1 MARRRPPQDQAR
13 RVTPQARENASPDS
27 IRKIALERLRKVKQ
41 DIAGSSVLETMGV
54 MPKERSNQWAKFEEK
69 MRRVLKRADL
79 DELERG
85 DEEMARLVSSLMRA
99 WKDRGFK
106 GLDQQLENAFLGYVA
121 SSRSFSKD
129 DYQNQ
134 RALADLRYPTEW
146 YPATRKMQRKIIMH
160 VGPTNSGKT
169 YHALKRLEEAKSG
182 AYAGPLRLLAHE
194 VYTRMN
200 AKGAT
205 CSLITGEERR
215 RPEGVE
221 RAALLACTVE
231 MIPLHTEMDVCV
243 IDEIQLIGD
252 IERGWAWTQA
262 LLGVQAK
269 EVHLC
274 GEARTVPLIR
284 ELAASMGDEVEVH
297 TYERLTPLKM
307 DKRHMGY
314 NFKELRKGDCIVAFS
329 VIEIHGLRQEI
340 QKQTGKK
347 VAIVYGS
354 LPPETRAQQA
364 RLFNDPDSGYDIL
377 VASDAIG
384 MGLNL
389 SIKRV
394 IFASVTKFNGF
405 EEVPLTI
412 PHLKQIAGRA
422 GRYKSAHDANQEAER
437 ASKGSDTSDIPVT
450 TLDAIASQSHSSAKF
465 AGAGGAEHEPF
476 EFADPEPGGGL
487 VTTIEKADMTF
498 VRKGLFAEPEPL
510 RTAGL
515 FPPDPIVE
523 RFANYFPPG
532 TPFSYILLRLHDI
545 SRLHKRFHMCLL
557 KDQLNLVDA
566 IQGVEGLSVLDRI
579 TFCAAPATIKSPKD
593 RQILFNLAK
602 CVAEQKNGNLL
613 DIEGFDW
620 SLLDRPTTANRTYLH
635 SLESLHKAIV
645 LYLWLSYRFSGVF
658 STRALAFHAKSLVEQ
673 AIEATLTE
681 FTRTHHQSTR
691 RIKQRQRVR
700 ELELKEFQ
708 DDLQAARERE
718 SQDAQNEGGEKVT
731 SEGSRYEQADILD
744 GAEEDQEVDPVDVRD
759 ETVHGFAADEETR
772 SPDLANEAKLRLV
785 EAEEGDELEMA
796 HGQHPPVLD
805 AEEVASLLAD
815 LGDLQNTQE
824 KSTNTNTGRDA

>member
-1 MARRRPPQDQAR
+1 
-13 RVTPQARENASPDS
+13 
-27 IRKIALERLRKVKQ
+27 
-41 DIAGSSVLETMGV
+41 
-54 MPKERSNQWAKFEEK
+54 
-69 MRRVLKRADL
+69 
-79 DELERG
+79 
-85 DEEMARLVSSLMRA
+85 MRA

-205 CSLITGEERR
+205 F
-215 RPEGVE
+215 
-221 RAALLACTVE
+221 E

-450 TLDAIASQSHSSAKF
+450 TLDAIASQSHSK
-465 AGAGGAEHEPF
+465 
-476 EFADPEPGGGL
+476 
-487 VTTIEKADMTF
+487 
-498 VRKGLFAEPEPL
+498 
-510 RTAGL
+510 
-515 FPPDPIVE
+515 
-523 RFANYFPPG
+523 
-532 TPFSYILLRLHDI
+532 
-545 SRLHKRFHMCLL
+545 
-557 KDQLNLVDA
+557 
-566 IQGVEGLSVLDRI
+566 GLSVLDRI

-620 SLLDRPTTANRTYLH
+620 SLLDRPATANRTYLQ

-700 ELELKEFQ
+700 KLELKEFQ

-744 GAEEDQEVDPVDVRD
+744 GAEDDQEVDPVDFRD

-785 EAEEGDELEMA
+785 EAEEGDELETA

-805 AEEVASLLAD
+805 AEEVASLLDD